1 VTDINLNIINRYNK
15 IVEEIGDE
23 SKVSIGSVAIIKWLR
38 NETKSDGNFDDTEKY
53 LINAPAK
60 AWNVDV
66 KVD

>member
-1 VTDINLNIINRYNK
+1 LNIINRYNK

-60 AWNVDV
+60 AWDVDV

>member
-1 VTDINLNIINRYNK
+1 MNIINRYNK

>member
-1 VTDINLNIINRYNK
+1 LNIINRYNK

>member
-1 VTDINLNIINRYNK
+1 MTDINLNIINRYNK

>member
-1 VTDINLNIINRYNK
+1 MNIINRYNK

-60 AWNVDV
+60 AWDVDV

>member
-1 VTDINLNIINRYNK
+1 MNIINRYNK

-38 NETKSDGNFDDTEKY
+38 NETKSDGNFDDTEKH
-53 LINAPAK
+53 LINALAK